1 MADLIDLRLLIATCV
16 EQALLARILAPDL
29 NAIDLLDRT
38 AAAISCLLPRLPDAV
53 LELAINEAALQ
64 LETTPIGSRLDQ
76 WLLRTTLDG
85 LERSTA

>member
-1 MADLIDLRLLIATCV
+1 MADLIDLRLLIAACV

-53 LELAINEAALQ
+53 LELAINETALQ
-64 LETTPIGSRLDQ
+64 LEATPI
-76 WLLRTTLDG
+76 
-85 LERSTA
+85 